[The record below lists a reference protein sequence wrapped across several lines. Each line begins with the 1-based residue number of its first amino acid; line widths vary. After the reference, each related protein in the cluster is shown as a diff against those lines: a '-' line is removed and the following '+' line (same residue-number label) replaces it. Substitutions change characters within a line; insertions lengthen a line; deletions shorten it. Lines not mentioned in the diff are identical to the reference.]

1 MSSITKQP
9 HYVYRKYLKPWSLN
23 EKIYCLMNNKKI
35 IFTNIMNIGKENYFY
50 EFKQCTDKEIEIG
63 KYFAKNSCDNLM
75 HIYEQINNAL
85 KKVCNSSDST
95 RRDEI
100 IEFAKQSEEKHFN
113 CVVEDRLKPM
123 LYSLYKEDF
132 SFLENT
138 TNSMQFFHA
147 IAEQY
152 CRTKKIKENTQN
164 MYLKLGESDIRG
176 ENVWMLIR
184 HSIAFKIGLSLF
196 QEKYQ
201 VCLLKSENANF
212 ITSDQPIINFHSDF
226 DGIPDE
232 FELYYPISPSL
243 AIIVSKQEK
252 YPNKKVIIIDEDE
265 VIEWNNLIA
274 KLSYSQIYSHKKE
287 LLEKYIIKYFCST
300 K

>member
-1 MSSITKQP
+1 MGDITKQP
-9 HYVYRKYLKPWSLN
+9 HYVYRKYLRPWTLN

-50 EFKQCTDKEIEIG
+50 EFKLCTDKEIEIG
-63 KYFAKNSCDNLM
+63 KLFAENFCDSLM
-75 HIYEQINNAL
+75 NVYEKINNAL
-85 KKVCNSSDST
+85 KEVSLLSDDI
-95 RRDEI
+95 RKNEI

-138 TNSMQFFHA
+138 SDSMQFFHA

-164 MYLKLGESDIRG
+164 MYSSIGDHDIRG
-176 ENVWMLIR
+176 ENVWILIR
-184 HSIAFKIGLSLF
+184 HSIALKIGLSLF

-201 VCLLKSENANF
+201 VCLLKSENCNF
-212 ITSDQPIINFHSDF
+212 ITSDQPVINFHSDF

-243 AIIVSKQEK
+243 AIMVSKQEK
-252 YPNKKVIIIDEDE
+252 YPDKNIITIDDED
-265 VIEWNNLIA
+265 VIKWNDLIA
-274 KLSYSQIYSHKKE
+274 KLSRSQIYSHKRE
-287 LLEKYIIKYFCST
+287 LLEKYLIK
-300 K
+300 

>member
-1 MSSITKQP
+1 MGDITKQP
-9 HYVYRKYLKPWSLN
+9 HYVYRKYLRPWTLN

-50 EFKQCTDKEIEIG
+50 EFKLCTDKEIEIG
-63 KYFAKNSCDNLM
+63 KLFAENFCDSLM
-75 HIYEQINNAL
+75 NVYEKINNAL
-85 KKVCNSSDST
+85 KEVSLLSDDI
-95 RRDEI
+95 RKNEI

-138 TNSMQFFHA
+138 SDSMQFFHA

-164 MYLKLGESDIRG
+164 MYSSIGDNDIRG
-176 ENVWMLIR
+176 ENVWILIR
-184 HSIAFKIGLSLF
+184 HSIALKIGLSLF

-201 VCLLKSENANF
+201 VCLLKSENCNF
-212 ITSDQPIINFHSDF
+212 ITSDQPVINFHSDF

-243 AIIVSKQEK
+243 AIMFSKQEK
-252 YPNKKVIIIDEDE
+252 YPDKNIITIDDED
-265 VIEWNNLIA
+265 VIKWNDLIA
-274 KLSYSQIYSHKKE
+274 KLSRSQIYSHKRE
-287 LLEKYIIKYFCST
+287 LLEKYLIK
-300 K
+300 